1 LTRTETTSP
10 RVTGSARTLALV
22 LVVILIGI
30 LPL

>member
-1 LTRTETTSP
+1 MRPALTSDRISGTA
-10 RVTGSARTLALV
+10 GLAVLG